1 VTDEMVWAL
10 REKVAK
16 GMTVIECARTYGI
29 SQRIVAAVTGGT
41 CYHYERYWPPEDL
54 WRVREL
60 LRECRD
66 IDHVADAM
74 GVARDALV
82 QVVLKN
88 ADLYM
93 PLDRRG

>member
-1 VTDEMVWAL
+1 MTDEMVWAL
-10 REKVAK
+10 RRKHDG
-16 GMTVIECARTYGI
+16 GMTVLDMAKAYGI
-29 SQRIVAAVTGGT
+29 PPRVIAAVTGGE
-41 CYHYERYWPPEDL
+41 CYKNPYWPPENL

-74 GVARDALV
+74 ETDRDALV
-82 QVVLKN
+82 QVILKN

>member
-1 VTDEMVWAL
+1 MS
-10 REKVAK
+10 
-16 GMTVIECARTYGI
+16 RTYGI

-41 CYHYERYWPPEDL
+41 CYHYERYWPPADL

-60 LRECRD
+60 LREGRD
-66 IDHVADAM
+66 IDRVADAM

-82 QVVLKN
+82 QAILKN